1 MLTLPLKLTF
11 MNQLL
16 AFVVH
21 WNIRPEIFMITD
33 TFGIRWYSLL
43 YGAAFFLGYNI
54 LYWIFK
60 NENKNT
66 DGADQLLMYMF
77 FAVLIGARLGH
88 VFFYQWD
95 YYSQHLLE
103 IVQIWKGGLAS
114 HGAAICIPIA
124 LYLYKRQH
132 PDQSF
137 LWVIDRVAI
146 PTAIGGSFVRF
157 GNFFNSE
164 IVGDYTDG
172 SWGVIFDRN
181 RDDITGLFDT
191 MPRVPIQLFE
201 GFLYVAIFIVII
213 TIYIRAKYKPREGS
227 LMAIFLFMMFAGRF
241 FLEYWKFDV
250 NPLTMLGVTLTHG
263 QWLSFPFI
271 AVAFL
276 IFYFS
281 MKSKPAE
288 IQK

>member
-1 MLTLPLKLTF
+1 

-21 WNIRPEIFMITD
+21 WNIKPEIFMITEN
-33 TFGIRWYSLL
+33 FGIRWYSLL

-54 LYWIFK
+54 LFWEFEK
-60 NENKNT
+60 EKKNT
-66 DGADQLLMYMF
+66 EGADQLLMYMF

-114 HGAAICIPIA
+114 HGAAIAITIA
-124 LYLYKRQH
+124 LILYKRNH
-132 PDQSF
+132 PEYTF
-137 LWVIDRVAI
+137 GWIIDRVAI
-146 PTAIGGSFVRF
+146 PTAIGGSFIRF

-172 SWGVIFDRN
+172 SWGVVFERN
-181 RDDITGLFDT
+181 RDEITGVFDT

-201 GFLYVAIFIVII
+201 GFLYVLIFIVLI
-213 TIYIRAKYKPREGS
+213 TIYIRSKYKPREGS

-241 FLEYWKFDV
+241 FLEYWKVDV

-271 AVAFL
+271 AIAFFIYYL
-276 IFYFS
+276 S
-281 MKSKPAE
+281 RRNSPAITE
-288 IQK
+288 NTI

>member
-1 MLTLPLKLTF
+1 
-11 MNQLL
+11 MNSLL
-16 AFVVH
+16 AFVMH
-21 WNIRPEIFMITD
+21 WNIKPEIFMITEN
-33 TFGIRWYSLL
+33 FGIRWYSLL

-54 LYWIFK
+54 LFWEFK
-60 NENKNT
+60 KENKNT

-114 HGAAICIPIA
+114 HGAAIAITIA
-124 LYLYKRQH
+124 LILYKYKH
-132 PDQSF
+132 PEYTF
-137 LWVIDRVAI
+137 LWIIDRVAI
-146 PTAIGGSFVRF
+146 PTAIGGSFIRF

-172 SWGVIFDRN
+172 SWGVVFDRL
-181 RDDITGLFDT
+181 GET

-201 GFLYVAIFIVII
+201 GFLYVLIFIVIF
-213 TIYIRAKYKPREGS
+213 TIYVLKKYKPREGS

-241 FLEYWKFDV
+241 FLEFWKVDD
-250 NPLTMLGVTLTHG
+250 NQLTMLGYTLNHG

-271 AVAFL
+271 GVSFF
-276 IFYFS
+276 IFWLS
-281 MKSKPAE
+281 LRNKSRK
-288 IQK
+288 QSKYKFY

>member
-1 MLTLPLKLTF
+1 
-11 MNQLL
+11 MNSLL
-16 AFVVH
+16 AFVMH
-21 WNIRPEIFMITD
+21 WNIKPEIFMITEN
-33 TFGIRWYSLL
+33 FGIRWYSLL

-54 LYWIFK
+54 LFWEFK
-60 NENKNT
+60 KENKNT
-66 DGADQLLMYMF
+66 EGADQLLMYMF

-114 HGAAICIPIA
+114 HGAAIAITIA
-124 LYLYKRQH
+124 LILYKYKH
-132 PDQSF
+132 PEYTF
-137 LWVIDRVAI
+137 LWIIDRVAI
-146 PTAIGGSFVRF
+146 PTAIGGSFIRF

-172 SWGVIFDRN
+172 SWGVVFDRL
-181 RDDITGLFDT
+181 GET

-201 GFLYVAIFIVII
+201 GFLYVLIFIVIF
-213 TIYIRAKYKPREGS
+213 TIYVLKKYKPREGS

-241 FLEYWKFDV
+241 FLEFWKVDD
-250 NPLTMLGVTLTHG
+250 NQLTMLGYTLNHG

-271 AVAFL
+271 GVSFF
-276 IFYFS
+276 IFWLS
-281 MKSKPAE
+281 LRNKKQEA
-288 IQK
+288 I